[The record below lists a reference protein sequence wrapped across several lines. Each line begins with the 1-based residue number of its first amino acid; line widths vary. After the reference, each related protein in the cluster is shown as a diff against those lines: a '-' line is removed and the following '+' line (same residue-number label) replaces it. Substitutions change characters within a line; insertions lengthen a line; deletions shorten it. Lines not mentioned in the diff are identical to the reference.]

1 MRISIFS
8 YFFKLDFGI
17 DSYNYWKIGFNS
29 NNWIFTDGRINGLQ
43 AGGPNAFGGIIACL
57 GLYCIPNLKGSL
69 KDVII
74 FISLLG
80 CFLTYSR
87 AALIVFVSL
96 LFIYVFLNKMS
107 DRINSNEENMSTIN
121 QYLDQLCG
129 HKNLNKNLLLEQIS
143 E

>member
-1 MRISIFS
+1 MTQRTRVDVGLFSILS
-8 YFFKLDFGI
+8 YFFKLDFGF

-80 CFLTYSR
+80 CFFTYSR
-87 AALIVFVSL
+87 AALIVFVLL
-96 LFIYVFLNKMS
+96 LFIYVFINK
-107 DRINSNEENMSTIN
+107 ICVVI
-121 QYLDQLCG
+121 
-129 HKNLNKNLLLEQIS
+129 
-143 E
+143 